1 MQTCSKI
8 RLHRNM
14 RTALA
19 AHLSLVGWEL
29 LSQVEAVRLQG
40 VLTLEVIVSWQ
51 PIPILGEAREG
62 LSESGAG
69 AHLCLKAI
77 LRHRPCCCHTV
88 A

>member
-1 MQTCSKI
+1 
-8 RLHRNM
+8 M

-51 PIPILGEAREG
+51 PIPVLGEAREG
-62 LSESGAG
+62 LSESGAW
-69 AHLCLKAI
+69 AHLCL
-77 LRHRPCCCHTV
+77 
-88 A
+88 